1 MSTWYINYP
10 TDDIVLDNNAL
21 LTDYTLLITNNS
33 SSTEMNWALS
43 TTNNSSNMKTKVAV
57 FNLKRSKKNS
67 QIKSCDLIEELWID
81 QDQSK
86 GVTLEVLAIK
96 ALGDKLKNYD
106 LENLLIKELNS
117 FKY

>member
-1 MSTWYINYP
+1 
-10 TDDIVLDNNAL
+10 
-21 LTDYTLLITNNS
+21 
-33 SSTEMNWALS
+33 
-43 TTNNSSNMKTKVAV
+43 MKTKVAV